1 MLGHGSELP
10 VLGLDADDTLWE
22 NEERFHEVEARFRDL
37 VAPWADHATADAALL
52 ATERANIARHG
63 YGIKGFVLSMVL
75 TAIDLSNGTI
85 SAKDLGR
92 IVSWGHEMMA
102 HPIELLDG
110 VARTLA
116 DLVTTHRL
124 LVITKG
130 DLGDQ
135 LSKVDRSGIANLF
148 WQVEVVPE
156 KDPDA
161 YRRVLSRHDVEPAA
175 FTMVGNSVKSD
186 ILPVLTI
193 GGRAVHVPHTTTWV
207 FEEPD
212 PAEVAAVNF
221 PVLESFSQLPDFLV
235 GQAS

>member
-1 MLGHGSELP
+1 M
-10 VLGLDADDTLWE
+10 LGLDADDTLWE

-37 VAPWADHATADAALL
+37 VSTWADGETADAALL

-63 YGIKGFVLSMVL
+63 YGIKGFVLSMEL
-75 TAIDLSNGTI
+75 TAIELSGGDV
-85 SAKDLGR
+85 AAADLGR
-92 IVSWGHEMMA
+92 IIGWGHEMMA

-110 VARTLA
+110 VAETLEI
-116 DLVTTHRL
+116 LVATHRL

-135 LSKVDRSGIANLF
+135 LGKVERCGLDHLF
-148 WQVEVVPE
+148 WNVDVVPE

-161 YRRVLSRHDVEPAA
+161 YRRGLAGHGIDPAG

-186 ILPVLTI
+186 ILPVLAI
-193 GGRAVHVPHTTTWV
+193 GGQAVHVPHTTTWV

-212 PAEVAAVNF
+212 PDEVAAVDF
-221 PVLESFSQLPDFLV
+221 PVLPSFRDLPALLNEGGPV
-235 GQAS
+235 S